1 MPTKWHTAQAPPE
14 WRRPIADRI
23 VADGRERAGGC
34 TVEAVGRVSEEQ
46 RRCFLVVKVHLF
58 ELVPLA
64 GGILSLVQIVQVL
77 VPQPLRQLYVAQ
89 LPVFELESQPHRHL
103 AATEPS
109 ACSQSTGPETRKQ
122 AGPLQ
127 QGAALHVAPSARAR
141 THRHAR
147 AKSVLALRERNLDRH
162 LGLEGAEAAGEEM
175 DLLEREVRRDF
186 HQLILCHRHNS
197 ARTASGHTVTRG
209 MRAALLD
216 MGSGNAGLASR
227 GVRALKRRAQL
238 TREHLELSSR
248 ESFKWLARLDA
259 VCCHRVLPLQPPH
272 AFRTASARGEWPK
285 PRLPRANQS

>member
-1 MPTKWHTAQAPPE
+1 MAISSRVAEEGTRKQSGTLRKPPPDGVGRLPTVLLQLE
-14 WRRPIADRI
+14 ER
-23 VADGRERAGGC
+23 GRGAC
-34 TVEAVGRVSEEQ
+34 TGEAVGRVSEEQ

-77 VPQPLRQLYVAQ
+77 VSQPLRQLNVAQ
-89 LPVFELESQPHRHL
+89 LPVFELEGQPHWHL

-109 ACSQSTGPETRKQ
+109 AGSQSTRPETRKQ

-127 QGAALHVAPSARAR
+127 QAAALHVAASARAR

-209 MRAALLD
+209 MRAAAGGHGPWQRWLGLWR
-216 MGSGNAGLASR
+216 NASTQTAGAAHPRASR
-227 GVRALKRRAQL
+227 AQ
-238 TREHLELSSR
+238 
-248 ESFKWLARLDA
+248 
-259 VCCHRVLPLQPPH
+259 QP
-272 AFRTASARGEWPK
+272 
-285 PRLPRANQS
+285 